1 VKNLPVGSQ
10 KTLTVKNEAH
20 FMNRRA
26 LLIAV
31 AAGASGLAGC
41 QSKSGCPPTLHVD
54 ESTESETTA
63 TREEAI
69 PYQELSE
76 KRQQEFMKSL
86 ETGGAELD
94 ETEGAWVETRYVKY
108 RGDYYVTGV
117 AVC

>member
-1 VKNLPVGSQ
+1 
-10 KTLTVKNEAH
+10 
-20 FMNRRA
+20 MNRRA
-26 LLIAV
+26 LLTAV

-41 QSKSGCPPTLHVD
+41 QSESDCPPTLHVD
-54 ESTESETTA
+54 ESNENETTA
-63 TREEAI
+63 TREEVI